1 MPRYSDDLRATALKL
16 SDEIGNIEAAK
27 QLNLNKKTIEYWRM
41 IRKREE
47 NKKQAKKL
55 EKVIKPVEVDPA
67 KELKN
72 NSKISFQA
80 AEKETREFKRG
91 EIYYVSR
98 DITFGAE
105 IATGRPAVIVSNDV
119 VNQKLH
125 TIEVVFLT
133 TKIKPISPCYTTL
146 RATGLTST
154 SVCDQISTI
163 DKSRIREY
171 IGRCTPEE
179 MEKIEK
185 AMLYSLGLENY
196 KPELMSDEQILFR
209 MHSIKS
215 ERDVY
220 RDLYNELL
228 EKMTQK

>member
-1 MPRYSDDLRATALKL
+1 MPRYSDDVREAALKL

-27 QLNLNKKTIEYWRM
+27 QLNLNKRTLEYWRM
-41 IRKREE
+41 LRNREE
-47 NKKQAKKL
+47 KKKQSKKL
-55 EKVIKPVEVDPA
+55 EKVIKPVEIDPK

-72 NSKISFQA
+72 NPKISFQA

-91 EIYYVSR
+91 EIYYISR
-98 DITFGAE
+98 DISFGSE
-105 IATGRPAVIVSNDV
+105 IAKGRPAVIVSNDV
-119 VNQKLH
+119 LNQKAH

-133 TKIKPISPCYTTL
+133 TKIRPISPCYTTL
-146 RATGLTST
+146 RATGITST
-154 SVCDQISTI
+154 SVCDQISTV
-163 DKSRIREY
+163 DKSRIKEY
-171 IGRCTPEE
+171 VGRCTPEE
-179 MEKIEK
+179 MKKIEQG
-185 AMLYSLGLENY
+185 MLYSLGLENY